1 MIIKVDVVSSP
12 NQNMKHQIMR
22 LESLKYTLLLI
33 TTVFIVLNC
42 ANESAGNPQK
52 LIVNTWKLSEF
63 TPAARFT
70 MPDSVR
76 QEIIAKTVVEFTA
89 DNKFKQTGIG
99 RTHTGTYNI
108 SEDGKQITY
117 YHDERDV
124 PFTET
129 VLELTSKRMK
139 VVDQNG
145 NRMVRTN

>member
-1 MIIKVDVVSSP
+1 
-12 NQNMKHQIMR
+12 MKHETF
-22 LESLKYTLLLI
+22 L
-33 TTVFIVLNC
+33 FIVASFVLFAC
-42 ANESAGNPQK
+42 GSETSGDPGK

-63 TPAARFT
+63 TPAPRFT

-89 DNKFKQTGIG
+89 DKKFRQTGIG
-99 RTHTGTYNI
+99 RTHTGTYDI

-117 YHDERDV
+117 YHDQRDV

-129 VLELTSKRMK
+129 VLELTSKRMS

-145 NRMVRTN
+145 NKMVRTN